1 MVASDTPASVSGP
14 DIEEPV
20 TGAYHVQGEFLMDNT
35 AYRIQAEITRIGDKA
50 PSSQTGDEF
59 EVQIVPEFPIPIV
72 SAIAAMV
79 IGTVAMIGRSRMFW
93 ISRATI
99 FLFPCL

>member
-1 MVASDTPASVSGP
+1 MVASDTPTSVSGP

-20 TGAYHVQGEFLMDNT
+20 TCAYHVQGKFLMDNA
-35 AYRIQAEITRIGDKA
+35 AYKIQAEITRIGDRA

-59 EVQIVPEFPIPIV
+59 GVQIVLEFPIPIV

-79 IGTVAMIGRSRMFW
+79 IGIVAMIDRSEMF
-93 ISRATI
+93 RI
-99 FLFPCL
+99 F